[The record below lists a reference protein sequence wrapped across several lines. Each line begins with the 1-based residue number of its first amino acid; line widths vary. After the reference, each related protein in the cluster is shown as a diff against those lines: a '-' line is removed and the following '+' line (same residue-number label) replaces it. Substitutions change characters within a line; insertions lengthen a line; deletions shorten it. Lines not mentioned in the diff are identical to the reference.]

1 LQVTVIFT
9 AGEERKRRRSWARR
23 RQWRVE
29 GTRRHC
35 SSTVQ
40 AVLEVSL
47 FNPWSFRVHAPPV
60 EAVPVLFMQFQKRSS
75 AIPGVLGSIL

>member
-1 LQVTVIFT
+1 
-9 AGEERKRRRSWARR
+9 
-23 RQWRVE
+23 VE